1 MTQSPREIIE
11 SLMHLGDMPEQCP
24 YLPDRIAR
32 LRFGDGFLG
41 AGLYRLLL
49 DAGYRRSGHL
59 LYRPVCIGC
68 NECKVIRVPIASFRP
83 SKEQRRIWNR
93 GNRVFRAGLHAPS
106 YSPEKAA
113 LYQRY
118 LRYQHPE
125 GPEEAENSPEGA
137 HERYQRFLVD
147 SCLGNK
153 TIEVQFHA
161 GDHLAGVGI
170 VDHVADALS
179 SVYFYFDPAYARF
192 SPGTYS
198 ILWEIDL
205 ARRWG
210 LTYYYLGHYIRECR
224 AMNYKARFRPCEIK
238 EPDASTWQ
246 FLDGSHPH

>member
-1 MTQSPREIIE
+1 MTNSPREIIE
-11 SLMHLGDMPEQCP
+11 SLIHLGDLPEQCP

-59 LYRPVCIGC
+59 FYRPVCIGC
-68 NECKVIRVPIASFRP
+68 NECKVIRVPVDSFRM

-93 GNRVFRAGLHAPS
+93 GNRVFRAGLYAPA
-106 YSPEKAA
+106 YSQEKAA

-118 LRYQHPE
+118 LQYQHPE
-125 GPEEAENSPEGA
+125 GPEDPGASPETAG
-137 HERYQRFLVD
+137 ERYQRFLVD
-147 SCLGNK
+147 TCLGNK
-153 TIEVQFHA
+153 TIEVQFHT
-161 GDHLAGVGI
+161 GERLAGVGLI
-170 VDHVADALS
+170 DHVADALS
-179 SVYFYFDPAYARF
+179 SVYFFFDPEDARL

-210 LTYYYLGHYIRECR
+210 LSHYYLGHYIRDCR
-224 AMNYKARFRPCEIK
+224 TMNYKTRFRPCEIK
-238 EPDASTWQ
+238 DPGAETWQ
-246 FLDGSHPH
+246 RLER